1 LHRGQKYAIL
11 EMDGTEH
18 FPSIM
23 MLTARP
29 IFAQVQVLLRQHV
42 LESIMNDSA
51 FALAVAPPALWINIR
66 HHT

>member
-1 LHRGQKYAIL
+1 
-11 EMDGTEH
+11 
-18 FPSIM
+18 M